1 MKLRCL
7 QVKNFRCVED
17 STEFT
22 ICPVTCLV
30 GKNGA
35 GKTSV
40 LEALYKLNPDVQELA
55 NFDVLMEYPR
65 ARRRQYQKR
74 AEAKPDDALITTWE
88 LEDRDIAQLE
98 SVLGAGAVKSR
109 AVVIR
114 KGYYPERHWAGAI
127 CDHDDSSAVSTPAQA
142 EDTSNGDHRGPTA
155 IANETTDAQP
165 PSAAPEAEEAAN
177 SAVAAPPKLEAPL
190 TKGDDAFFERH
201 VGKLLPKLLY
211 FAEWHIMQGRI
222 SIDAL
227 LQRKQK
233 GELTGPDRVFLA
245 LLELGG
251 TSVEAISRIERSE
264 ELIADLEDAARPVT
278 EEIARFWSQ
287 ERDLRVSFHL
297 YPGRPQDPSPFDRGL
312 VFETRIV
319 NTRTNL
325 SLNFEERS
333 TGFVWFFSFLVWYSD
348 VRKRYGDNLLIILD
362 DPGLG
367 LHAKAQWDLMRYIG
381 EKLAPHYQLVYATH
395 SPFMINP
402 DRMQWVRTVEEIVKE
417 TPEGTLDH
425 VGTKVGDEV
434 LSTDHDT
441 LLPLQ
446 ASLGYRLMQDM
457 AGNKKLLLVE
467 KPADVIYLDWFSAR
481 LRESGRRGLNPTW
494 ALVPCGDLIRLATL
508 VGLLA
513 ESTRSFAVLL
523 TLSERHPDVIGRRE
537 LSRMLESCHSF
548 PLRRYAEPVE
558 STVED
563 LIGPAAYPALVDL
576 SYRIPRGQRLA
587 RTMETALGTPILRR
601 VIDVLDVSQ
610 ILPNGFDPM
619 IPADYLLRSG
629 NRKLRK
635 LPGLDEA
642 MKRFDNLFGDLNA
655 CL

>member
-22 ICPVTCLV
+22 ICPLTCLV

-74 AEAKPDDALITTWE
+74 AEARPDDALVTTWE
-88 LEDRDIAQLE
+88 LEDHDIAQLE

-127 CDHDDSSAVSTPAQA
+127 CDHGNSSATAMPGQA
-142 EDTSNGDHRGPTA
+142 EVGP
-155 IANETTDAQP
+155 DVDVKG
-165 PSAAPEAEEAAN
+165 SAATAGETADAESSSTAQTAEEVAAD
-177 SAVAAPPKLEAPL
+177 AVVAPPKLEAPL
-190 TKGDDAFFERH
+190 TEGDDAFFERH

-264 ELIADLEDAARPVT
+264 ELIADLEDAARPIT

-297 YPGRPQDPSPFDRGL
+297 YPGRQQDPSPFDRGL

-348 VRKRYGDNLLIILD
+348 VRKRYGENLLIILD

-367 LHAKAQWDLMRYIG
+367 LHAKAQWDLMRYIR

-402 DRMQWVRTVEEIVKE
+402 DRMQWIRTVEEITRE

-467 KPADVIYLDWFSAR
+467 KPADVVYLDWFSAR
-481 LRESGRRGLNPTW
+481 LKENGRRGLDPTW
-494 ALVPCGDLIRLATL
+494 TLVPCGNLIRLATL

-513 ESTRSFAVLL
+513 DNTRSFAVLL
-523 TLSERHPDVIGRRE
+523 TLSEQHPDVIGRRE

-548 PLRRYAEPVE
+548 PLRRYAAPVE

-563 LIGPAAYPALVDL
+563 LIGPTAYPALVDL
-576 SYRIPRGQRLA
+576 CYKIPRGRRLA
-587 RTMETALGTPILRR
+587 QTMETTSGMPILRW
-601 VIDVLDVSQ
+601 VTDVLDASQ
-610 ILPNGFDPM
+610 ILPNRFDPM

-629 NRKLRK
+629 SRKLRK
-635 LPGLDEA
+635 LPGLGEA
-642 MKRFDNLFGDLNA
+642 MSRFDDLFSDLNA